1 MSRVAI
7 ALFTVIA
14 VVQATAEGQPVPG
27 TYTGNVKTEW
37 LADNTRRMA
46 LLEDF
51 AFTDASGKVWRAPK
65 GSIIDGASIPMAFWS
80 VIGGPFEEGSY
91 RNASVLHDVACQER
105 SEPWQRVHRMFYEA
119 MLASGVEERR
129 ARIMYA
135 AVYHLGPRWGPG
147 IEPAPIRLWG
157 RYKRLTP
164 AEISAWALYTSPSPG
179 DTEQAVLYDQ
189 SSPKISGQWNLQWRD
204 GREGTLYQAHVR
216 IVGGKGAMDVSG
228 GGRTFT
234 ETVTLTLF
242 PNAILFVGSS
252 HMLVAQQQG
261 AQLAFLAVLK
271 NHTEPQQDLVV
282 MRGR

>member
-1 MSRVAI
+1 MKLVAI
-7 ALFTVIA
+7 ALLTATA
-14 VVQATAEGQPVPG
+14 VLKAAAEGQPVPG
-27 TYTGNVKTEW
+27 TYTGNIRTEW

-51 AFTDASGKVWRAPK
+51 AFTDASGKLWRAPK
-65 GSIIDGASIPMAFWS
+65 GSIIDGASIPRAFWS
-80 VIGGPFEEGSY
+80 VIGGPFEGSY

-135 AVYHLGPRWGPG
+135 AVYYLGPRWGPG
-147 IEPAPIRLWG
+147 IEPAPIHFLG

-164 AEISAWALYTSPSPG
+164 AEISAWALYTNPSPG
-179 DTEQAVLYDQ
+179 DTEQAPMYDQ
-189 SSPKISGQWNLQWRD
+189 SSLKISGQWDLQWRD

-216 IVGGKGAMDVSG
+216 IVGGKGEMDVSG

-234 ETVTLTLF
+234 EIVTLTLF

-252 HMLVAQQQG
+252 YMLVAQQQG

-271 NHTEPQQDLVV
+271 NHTELQQDLVV
-282 MRGR
+282 MRRR